1 MSKKVANT
9 KRIIA
14 KKINNKIDIFAN
26 NDFGLIKVLL
36 INNELWFI
44 GASVA
49 RTLGYV
55 DIIND
60 LEKYIDEEDKREVII
75 NDFNGRMLIE
85 TIINEKG
92 LHNLILSSKLP
103 NIKEVKEWI
112 MKEINEYKKKS
123 IFKIDNEVEI
133 FRNKDF
139 GEIRVLT
146 INDKPWF
153 IEKDIIKVLRFNN
166 SNKDINTYI
175 NKEDIIIE
183 TVSYYKCGDIV
194 KDQIVLI
201 NENGLYDLISYSK
214 LTKAK
219 KWIITEVLPKVNYS
233 SLK

>member
-9 KRIIA
+9 KRVIA
-14 KKINNKIDIFAN
+14 KKINNKIDIFTN
-26 NDFGLIKVLL
+26 NDFGLIKALL

-44 GASVA
+44 GSSVT

-60 LEKYIDEEDKREVII
+60 LEKYINEEDKREVII

-92 LHNLILSSKLP
+92 LYNLILSSKLP

-183 TVSYYKCGDIV
+183 IVSYYKCGDIV

-219 KWIITEVLPKVNYS
+219 KWIITEVLPKIKIN
-233 SLK
+233 